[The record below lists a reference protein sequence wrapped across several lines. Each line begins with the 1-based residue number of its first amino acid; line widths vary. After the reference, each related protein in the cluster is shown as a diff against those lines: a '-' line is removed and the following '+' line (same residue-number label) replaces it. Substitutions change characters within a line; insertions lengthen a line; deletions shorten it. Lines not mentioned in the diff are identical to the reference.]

1 MKARDLTPGMKLAIS
16 GKEFTVE
23 KAKTKG
29 KTTTLKIS
37 GPGGTFERAVKAKAD
52 YTVVPDK
59 LHDATGAQRRWAGEQ
74 DAPPK
79 ERVSTTPAAPA
90 KPKTKPDPELDW
102 KDDAGAAD
110 SAVREHLGGKLSAIR
125 RTDKAGVSGFIC
137 PPPDPTTIAAHL
149 LAWHGVRFDGVSL
162 DEARKAYDETKHTAE
177 EAVRLADWETAK
189 RVHDEQHAAFEAGT
203 LTIDPPHWHEAARPR
218 A

>member
-1 MKARDLTPGMKLAIS
+1 MKARDLAPGMKLAI
-16 GKEFTVE
+16 GGREFLVE

-52 YTVVPDK
+52 YVVVPDK
-59 LHDATGAQRRWAGEQ
+59 LHDATGAQRRWADER
-74 DAPPK
+74 DPEPK
-79 ERVSTTPAAPA
+79 GPTPAV
-90 KPKTKPDPELDW
+90 KPKTKPDPKLGW
-102 KDDAGAAD
+102 KDDAAPAD
-110 SAVREHLGGKLSAIR
+110 AVVREVLGGTLSAIR

-137 PPPDPTTIAAHL
+137 PPVDPTTIAAHL
-149 LAWHGVRFDGVSL
+149 FAWHGVRFDGVSL

-177 EAVRLADWETAK
+177 EAVRLADWETA
-189 RVHDEQHAAFEAGT
+189 RAVHEKAHADFEAGT